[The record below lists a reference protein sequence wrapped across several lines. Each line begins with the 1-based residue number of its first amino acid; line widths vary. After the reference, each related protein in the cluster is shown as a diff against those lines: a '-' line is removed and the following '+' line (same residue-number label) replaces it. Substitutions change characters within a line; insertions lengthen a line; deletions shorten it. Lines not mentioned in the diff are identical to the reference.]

1 MNYDIVYVTEYR
13 YGGPVVDNINAV
25 RAKPATSESQRPS
38 GFRLTVSPD
47 VRIHQHTDYFGT
59 TVHQFEVTKPHT
71 HLTITVAT
79 RCVTSPQPPPPDP
92 TWDAVRT
99 VDYREVGAEFLVP
112 HEAARSH
119 AVLDKLRADSQ
130 SDTPL
135 ATVRALCDLIP
146 TTFEYR
152 TGVTYVGSTVADL
165 IEAGAG
171 VCQDF
176 AHVML
181 AVLRDMGIA
190 ARYCSGY
197 LYAAG
202 ANGAQSVEV
211 ETHAWLEAMLPDE
224 QGKFVWV
231 GFDPT
236 NAILTGVHH
245 VKIGHGRWYSDVP
258 PIKGVFR
265 GPPGA
270 AMDARVTM
278 STLAEPT
285 LSPSI

>member
-152 TGVTYVGSTVADL
+152 TGVTYVGSTVAHGDFAL
-165 IEAGAG
+165 QAIEGGYLTARQIEAGRMAIQRK
-171 VCQDF
+171 V
-176 AHVML
+176 
-181 AVLRDMGIA
+181 
-190 ARYCSGY
+190 ARLGK
-197 LYAAG
+197 LFIR
-202 ANGAQSVEV
+202 VFPDKPFTKKPL
-211 ETHAWLEAMLPDE
+211 ETRM
-224 QGKFVWV
+224 
-231 GFDPT
+231 
-236 NAILTGVHH
+236 
-245 VKIGHGRWYSDVP
+245 GHGKGAPEYYVAVVKPGRILYEIDGIDEATARW
-258 PIKGVFR
+258 R
-265 GPPGA
+265 
-270 AMDARVTM
+270 
-278 STLAEPT
+278 
-285 LSPSI
+285 